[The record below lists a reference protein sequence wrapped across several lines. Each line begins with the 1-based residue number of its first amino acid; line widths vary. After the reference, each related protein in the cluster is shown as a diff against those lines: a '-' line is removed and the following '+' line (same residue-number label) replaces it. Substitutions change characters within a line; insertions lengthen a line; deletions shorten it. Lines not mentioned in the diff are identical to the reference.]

1 MIVDKRLEPMKSTCS
16 NYNLSLAA
24 RCSGDPLLGNWRI
37 DAGAIMSTGGHIN
50 RRVIV
55 TSGIAFIGFA
65 VVSPQSAR
73 AGLLKNL
80 VHSVGK
86 VTTTIVHGASS
97 VVHEVKTLAHDA
109 ANVGTQV
116 EQKVLPLVKTGI
128 GLIGDAVQEAEG
140 IGSSPVWRV
149 LPAPSPAK

>member
-1 MIVDKRLEPMKSTCS
+1 
-16 NYNLSLAA
+16 
-24 RCSGDPLLGNWRI
+24 
-37 DAGAIMSTGGHIN
+37 MSTGGHIN

-109 ANVGTQV
+109 ANVATQV

-140 IGSSPVWRV
+140 IGSAALSV
-149 LPAPSPAK
+149 LAGMEGAAGTIASQVSQLALQGPSQALMLVNTSMRLSSSA